1 MEPMQLSVIAI
12 KYHWLSK
19 RRPSDQNSSKH
30 ENSYSELEGPVF
42 TPRFGKLSLER
53 KRSADNVESKKDL
66 LIDVY
71 LRAGQKIFSSTFLEK
86 PHVRDLFT

>member
-1 MEPMQLSVIAI
+1 MMFT
-12 KYHWLSK
+12 SK
-19 RRPSDQNSSKH
+19 
-30 ENSYSELEGPVF
+30 
-42 TPRFGKLSLER
+42 FGKLSLER

-71 LRAGQKIFSSTFLEK
+71 LRADREIFSSTFSEK